1 VGTEVKECVWAAGI
15 SERTVRDVS
24 DEIRCAAVRWRLFAH
39 VIFFGECIAC
49 VSRLNFLYALCLGI

>member
-1 VGTEVKECVWAAGI
+1 MCVGRRI
-15 SERTVRDVS
+15 SERSVGAVLHET
-24 DEIRCAAVRWRLFAH
+24 RCAAVRWRLFAH